1 MIVVVGVPAW
11 RAADPAAPAGRACEV
26 AIAAAQRGA
35 RVELVGRTGDDPAG
49 DQLLLALTQAGVGHV
64 AMLRDPARATPII
77 EAEAEGDVESAV
89 EGDVELD
96 VEPGAGL
103 PDGPG
108 RAADAET
115 GAATATGM
123 PAPDRTPV
131 LEPADVSL
139 GLGYLTAFGV
149 LVVTDD
155 VPEAVIPAS
164 IEAAAFTG
172 AHLVLLVPA
181 GGIAPGSLPGAST
194 VLAAPIGND
203 GAAFAALVA
212 AYAASLD
219 VGVAPADAFAAA
231 TGDSGWEPLHP

>member
-1 MIVVVGVPAW
+1 MIVVVGAPAW

-64 AMLRDPARATPII
+64 AMLRDPARGTPII
-77 EAEAEGDVESAV
+77 EAEVEA
-89 EGDVELD
+89 DL
-96 VEPGAGL
+96 EPGAGSTGG
-103 PDGPG
+103 PDP
-108 RAADAET
+108 AADDERPAAPAAPAT
-115 GAATATGM
+115 GA
-123 PAPDRTPV
+123 PASDRVPV

-155 VPEAVIPAS
+155 VPEAVVPAS
-164 IEAAAFTG
+164 IEAAGFTG
-172 AHLVLLVPA
+172 AHLVLLVQA
-181 GGIAPGSLPGAST
+181 GGVVPGSLPGAST
-194 VLAAPIGND
+194 VLAAPAGND
-203 GAAFAALVA
+203 GGAFAALVG

-219 VGVAPADAFAAA
+219 AGVAPADAFAAA
-231 TGDSGWEPLHP
+231 TGDAGWEALRP

>member
-1 MIVVVGVPAW
+1 M
-11 RAADPAAPAGRACEV
+11 

-77 EAEAEGDVESAV
+77 EAEVEA
-89 EGDVELD
+89 D
-96 VEPGAGL
+96 VEPGAGSTGG
-103 PDGPG
+103 PDP
-108 RAADAET
+108 AADDERPAAPAA
-115 GAATATGM
+115 GAPGS
-123 PAPDRTPV
+123 DRVPI

-155 VPEAVIPAS
+155 VPEAVVPAS

-181 GGIAPGSLPGAST
+181 GGMAPGSLPGAST
-194 VLAAPIGND
+194 VLAAPAGND
-203 GAAFAALVA
+203 GGAFAALVG

-219 VGVAPADAFAAA
+219 AGVAPADAFAAA
-231 TGDSGWEPLHP
+231 TGDAGWEALRP